1 MRVQPCDEVAGWC
14 AGLCV
19 LFKLP
24 DLPYRA
30 LVPPRPEPSCRD
42 SARLSMIVS
51 PAHATTATHHTATLH
66 HRHPQSS
73 AALTQSTPL
82 QYTTTTSSV
91 MFSVNLF
98 QIFIYSG
105 WFDCQYPLT
114 REAEWWL
121 VLGLAPRRAAG
132 VDAAAD
138 GAGWS
143 AAAAPSATASWRRS
157 CGCRAPPWVR
167 QHPAH
172 INIP

>member
-1 MRVQPCDEVAGWC
+1 MKAVVA
-14 AGLCV
+14 A
-19 LFKLP
+19 FNQEK
-24 DLPYRA
+24 A
-30 LVPPRPEPSCRD
+30 LVGAFSVITNLRMELFEALD

-167 QHPAH
+167 QHPAPH
-172 INIP
+172 

>member
-1 MRVQPCDEVAGWC
+1 MRVQRCDEVAGWC

-30 LVPPRPEPSCRD
+30 LVPPRPPSVGTP
-42 SARLSMIVS
+42 LVS
-51 PAHATTATHHTATLH
+51 PWSCLLPMLPPPPTTPPPSTIAILSPAQHSPSQ
-66 HRHPQSS
+66 HR
-73 AALTQSTPL
+73 
-82 QYTTTTSSV
+82 YTTTSSV